1 MSRMMSESAQAARS
15 PQQWLTDA
23 AALRAIAQAAVDVEL
38 FTIPLYMTSLYSIEG
53 MHQINSAN
61 NKLYLGRLWPGS
73 KTVAD
78 PASANERAF
87 NLVFS
92 VFIQEMLHLQMAA
105 NMANIVGAKPDFTS
119 AALQDDRHGWTCY
132 GPDKT
137 IIPNIIDLKDT
148 KHEDVAVNTGPLDS
162 DRIRL
167 FLAIE
172 QPEDDAKAA
181 IKKEAERKYFPE
193 VPFANWKP
201 GDPLPM
207 FGTIGWMYQCYYDYL
222 SIAYDDKS
230 TLWQRIFAQAS
241 KNNPVQNDL
250 FNAVS
255 GGHPMREFMG
265 FNTIVALTYP
275 DIAFKQMVDMM
286 DAITDQGEGSELK
299 KRPQLLKAVKPR
311 YCSDREA
318 LESDYPSYSDQS
330 ELIPSSDAA
339 ARFENDHLDHYER
352 FQEVQKLIDAGKIT
366 TWADNPKVGNWQ
378 ASDLKTADYDQ
389 NQYND
394 VLPSADDI
402 AGAMN
407 RLSQQSNTHTL
418 LSQAAIGAIAG
429 VTTVLNEYWAPP
441 AGSVLFPYPSMVGS
455 GDRMAIAWAVTGKC
469 PDLSLGIDPPVPNT
483 LKHACQGLDWS
494 NGGKNDCAQVAIF
507 HSCKGSNN
515 CHAQGGCGFVQVTTG
530 GGNCS
535 GSGAPA
541 PKSGA
546 GAGSCGGGGNCG
558 TVLTVRKFGGGCGW
572 PPPPPSTFYSA
583 PSDNKCSTLG
593 GCAVPISASQLYPT
607 EGMMQIFSFDQDPPD
622 TGPITSDPI
631 CRMRYKIGDPVH
643 DIAYKAFAEAMAYRQ
658 MPAEPKPKPNDLR
671 LAFPPST

>member
-1 MSRMMSESAQAARS
+1 MSRTVSDSAQEPRS
-15 PQQWLTDA
+15 PTNLSTDL
-23 AALRAIAQAAVDVEL
+23 AALRAIAQAAIDVEL
-38 FTIPLYMTSLYSIEG
+38 FTVPLYMTSLYSIEG
-53 MHQINSAN
+53 MHQITSGSNQ
-61 NKLYLGRLWPGS
+61 LYRGRLWPGA
-73 KTVAD
+73 KAVAE
-78 PASANERAF
+78 PKSANEQAF

-105 NMANIVGAKPDFTS
+105 NMASVVGAKPNFTS
-119 AALQDDRHGWTCY
+119 TALQDDRHGWTCY
-132 GPDKT
+132 GPDKSV
-137 IIPNIIDLKDT
+137 IPNIIDLKDT
-148 KHEDVAVNTGPLDS
+148 VNEDVAVNVGALDK

-181 IKKEAERKYFPE
+181 IKPDKEGDYFPQA
-193 VPFANWKP
+193 PFAGWKI

-222 SIAYDDKS
+222 SLAYDDGS
-230 TLWQRIFAQAS
+230 TLWQRVYQHAS
-241 KNNPVQNDL
+241 AGNPVQNDL

-255 GGHPMREFMG
+255 GGHPMREFLG

-299 KRPQLLKAVKPR
+299 KRPKMLTAVKPR
-311 YCSDREA
+311 YCPERDA
-318 LESDYPSYSDQS
+318 LESDYPSYDDSGA
-330 ELIPSSDAA
+330 LAPSADAA
-339 ARFENDHLDHYER
+339 ARFDNDRKDHYER
-352 FQEVQKLIDAGKIT
+352 FQEVEALIDAGEVT
-366 TWADNPKVGNWQ
+366 TWAGNAKIGHWT
-378 ASDLKTADYDQ
+378 ADDLKTEDYDQ
-389 NQYND
+389 NPYND

-402 AGAMN
+402 AGALN
-407 RLSQQSNTHTL
+407 RLSGKDDTSTL

-429 VTTVLNEYWAPP
+429 VTTVLDSYWSPP

-455 GDRMAIAWAVTGKC
+455 GDRMAIAWAVTGQC
-469 PDLSLGIDPPVPNT
+469 PDLSIGIDPPVPNT
-483 LKHACQGLDWS
+483 LKHACQGLDF
-494 NGGKNDCAQVAIF
+494 NTRGNNECAQVAIF

-535 GSGAPA
+535 SSA
-541 PKSGA
+541 PKSG
-546 GAGSCGGGGNCG
+546 GGGGSCGGGGNCG
-558 TVLTVRKFGGGCGW
+558 TVLSVRKFGGTCGW

-607 EGMMQIFSFDQDPPD
+607 EGMMQIFDFQQDPPD

-631 CRMRYKIGDPVH
+631 CRMRYKVGDPVH
-643 DIAYKAFAEAMAYRQ
+643 DVAYRAFAEVMNYRQ
-658 MPAEPKPKPNDLR
+658 MPPEPKPEPNDLR

>member
-1 MSRMMSESAQAARS
+1 MSRTVSESAQQARAPHNLS
-15 PQQWLTDA
+15 TDL
-23 AALRAIAQAAVDVEL
+23 AALRAIAQAAIDVEL
-38 FTIPLYMTSLYSIEG
+38 FTIPLYMTSLYSIAG
-53 MHQINSAN
+53 MHQINGAN
-61 NKLYLGRLWPGS
+61 NRLYLGRLWPGS
-73 KTVAD
+73 KTVAE
-78 PASANERAF
+78 PASGNEKAF
-87 NLVFS
+87 NIVFS

-105 NMANIVGAKPDFTS
+105 NMANVVGTKPNFTS
-119 AALQDDRHGWTCY
+119 PALQDERHGWTCY
-132 GPDKT
+132 GPGLSV
-137 IIPNIIDLKDT
+137 IPNIIDLKDT
-148 KHEDVAVNTGPLDS
+148 EHEDVPVNIGPLDS
-162 DRIRL
+162 DTIRL
-167 FLAIE
+167 FVAIE
-172 QPEDDAKAA
+172 QPEELA
-181 IKKEAERKYFPE
+181 IKAIKPEIIREKKYFPQA
-193 VPFANWKP
+193 PFPNWKI

-222 SIAYDDKS
+222 SLSYDDGS
-230 TLWQRIFAQAS
+230 TLWQHVFEYAS
-241 KNNPVQNDL
+241 AHSPVQNDL

-286 DAITDQGEGSELK
+286 DAITDQGEGSQLK
-299 KRPQLLKAVKPR
+299 KRPELLKKVLPR

-318 LESDYPSYSDQS
+318 LESDYPSYDAKG
-330 ELIPSSDAA
+330 ELIASADAA
-339 ARFENDHLDHYER
+339 ARFGNDHQDHYER
-352 FQEVQKLIDAGKIT
+352 FQEVQALIERGEVT
-366 TWADNPKVGNWQ
+366 TWANNPKVGHWQ
-378 ASDLKTADYDQ
+378 ASDLKTDEYD
-389 NQYND
+389 NNPYND

-407 RLSQQSNTHTL
+407 RLAGETDTHTK

-429 VTTVLNEYWAPP
+429 VTTVLNEYWSPP

-455 GDRMAIAWAVTGKC
+455 GDRMAIAWAVTGQC

-483 LKHACQGLDWS
+483 LKHACQGLDFDS
-494 NGGKNDCAQVAIF
+494 RGHNDCAQVAIF

-535 GSGAPA
+535 SSGSTGSG
-541 PKSGA
+541 
-546 GAGSCGGGGNCG
+546 GGGGNCG
-558 TVLTVRKFGGGCGW
+558 SVLSVRKMGGGCGW

-607 EGMMQIFSFDQDPPD
+607 EGMMQIFDFQQDPPD

-631 CRMRYKIGDPVH
+631 CRMRYQVGEAVH
-643 DIAYKAFAEAMAYRQ
+643 DVAYKAFAEVMNYRLTP
-658 MPAEPKPKPNDLR
+658 PAEKPKPNDLR